1 MKCFGKRCAVGL
13 CEFNLITPNWSRDFF
28 VHTAIVIQHWLP
40 FLYIGMFII
49 VEEMHPQHGFPA
61 LLAVYKFRDRSSKVF
76 LWFSYNGA
84 GWSVASL
91 RLISSPDHIFAV
103 EIRPRR
109 GVYAL
114 ISAHLRL
121 LLFCY
126 LAYQSTDVG
135 TVIRSGWSSSVMIGE
150 EKERVLGQRIALPPA
165 IEKPW
170 KGEEVSL
177 EWSSSR

>member
-1 MKCFGKRCAVGL
+1 MVSL
-13 CEFNLITPNWSRDFF
+13 
-28 VHTAIVIQHWLP
+28 
-40 FLYIGMFII
+40 LYLQCINSETG
-49 VEEMHPQHGFPA
+49 A
-61 LLAVYKFRDRSSKVF
+61 LKVF
-76 LWFSYNGA
+76 LWFSFNGA

-150 EKERVLGQRIALPPA
+150 EKERVVRPKNCATASHWETMERLRSISGMKFIKIRKLKQLLLLIVVISTHQPFRQPLA
-165 IEKPW
+165 KQ
-170 KGEEVSL
+170 GT
-177 EWSSSR
+177 